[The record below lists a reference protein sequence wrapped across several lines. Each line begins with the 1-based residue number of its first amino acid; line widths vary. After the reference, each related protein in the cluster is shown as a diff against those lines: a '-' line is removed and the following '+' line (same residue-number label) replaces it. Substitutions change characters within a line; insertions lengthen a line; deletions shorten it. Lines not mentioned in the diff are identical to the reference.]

1 LFTSLKTLA
10 DVVSCLCSYW
20 GVFIGIGAAFDPMI
34 GRFLIDQLSWR
45 WIFLL
50 NVPIALGGLPL

>member
-1 LFTSLKTLA
+1 METLA

-34 GRFLIDQLSWR
+34 GGFLIDQLSWR